1 MSTTSLTGFS
11 IYSEQTFNGVHN
23 NTIYNASGFI
33 QIEEGKINGE
43 YTSLPLSSPNA
54 TWTNIEA
61 NHTLKENT
69 TIKFQLANCSS
80 QDCTNFLGPDGTTST
95 YFTTSSSFNL
105 EGEYFAYKAYLSS
118 DNPAT
123 SPTLSQV
130 DITYKKQNLVP
141 PTLNVSSPTEGSKYH
156 ESDSIQLSLQ
166 ASDSDNNLESCYYQI
181 NSGAT
186 TVIPNCT
193 NLALSLS
200 DGEKELAVYANDS
213 EGLTAKVEI
222 NFKVYP
228 DSESFD
234 SPSEEESDNSEEEEE
249 STNEGSGSSTGSE
262 TPSQSQPTTEVN
274 TSSEVPTEQITETP
288 EAAEVIKEE
297 PKFSMSQ
304 IDLSVEKNNILI
316 TNCVLEDSSN
326 LAQEIRIE
334 YQLSENGVIITNGT
348 TTFNLQPTSTRDCNL
363 EIVLP
368 EEYPEIAVLE
378 ITAANSNMNV
388 KIERALQLKT
398 PINANKGI
406 SGLAI
411 FENANVSTPLVIGII
426 AAIIALSI
434 TARIIYKRRSQANS
448 KA

>member
-1 MSTTSLTGFS
+1 M
-11 IYSEQTFNGVHN
+11 
-23 NTIYNASGFI
+23 
-33 QIEEGKINGE
+33 
-43 YTSLPLSSPNA
+43 
-54 TWTNIEA
+54 
-61 NHTLKENT
+61 
-69 TIKFQLANCSS
+69 
-80 QDCTNFLGPDGTTST
+80 
-95 YFTTSSSFNL
+95 
-105 EGEYFAYKAYLSS
+105 
-118 DNPAT
+118 
-123 SPTLSQV
+123 
-130 DITYKKQNLVP
+130 
-141 PTLNVSSPTEGSKYH
+141 
-156 ESDSIQLSLQ
+156 
-166 ASDSDNNLESCYYQI
+166 ESCYYQI